1 MDGVPSGMPTSLPSS
16 QSSDYTSLSVPEIC
30 KTIGR
35 WIKLRENQG
44 CKTCISYVF
53 NKYCTSRFPSSFPS
67 TSPSVILTTS
77 RVINDNTYT
86 EGVRIYQ
93 KLSGSIAQYAF
104 SVLLPQSNKVYLAGS
119 VTISRCNSKDILGI
133 SHDQKTSPCF
143 HTCGKGGLIRE
154 CYPELDKQTNDF
166 FDPHLFAKIIVGGK
180 NNNCSCKWT
189 DIVCN
194 KEMHHCT
201 LVLPQC
207 QCSNLNEKNIV
218 AKVVVTANSDGQ
230 RVKDNYVVEI
240 ENGKGFLAAYSSVI
254 NKTKIVRDLIVKKP
268 RYRAQYKDE
277 NTEEFFVKHFPV
289 LQTQIPKTI
298 TGSKLMIARGTIDI
312 KLDWDEKYHTKK
324 DGRRDTCNPLVVARF
339 IISENKLDSTS
350 GPFNETVVKM
360 DFKNKSTRN
369 CLWSDSVCKYKVID
383 FVPWEDNFINKW
395 LVLVVGTKKS
405 CIHPTNDYWEAY
417 SGKVGLTIAE

>member
-1 MDGVPSGMPTSLPSS
+1 M
-16 QSSDYTSLSVPEIC
+16 
-30 KTIGR
+30 
-35 WIKLRENQG
+35 
-44 CKTCISYVF
+44 
-53 NKYCTSRFPSSFPS
+53 
-67 TSPSVILTTS
+67 
-77 RVINDNTYT
+77 INNNTYN

-93 KLSGSIAQYAF
+93 KLSGSIAHDVF
-104 SVLLPQSNKVYLAGS
+104 SVLLPQSNKMYLAGS
-119 VTISRCNSKDILGI
+119 VSISRCNSKDILGI

-207 QCSNLNEKNIV
+207 ECSNLNEKNIV

-230 RVKDNYVVEI
+230 RIKDNYVVEI
-240 ENGKGFLAAYSSVI
+240 ENSKGFLLAYSSVM
-254 NKTKIVRDLIVKKP
+254 NKTKPVRDLIVKKAK
-268 RYRAQYKDE
+268 YRAQYKDD
-277 NTEEFFVKHFPV
+277 NKEFFLQHFPV
-289 LQTQIPKTI
+289 VQTQIPKTI
-298 TGSKLMIARGTIDI
+298 TGSKLMIAKGTIKI
-312 KLDWDEKYHTKK
+312 KLDWDEKYHTNY
-324 DGRRDTCNPLVVARF
+324 TCNPLVVARF

-350 GPFNETVVKM
+350 GPFNETVVGM
-360 DFKNKSTRN
+360 DFKNKSTQN

-383 FVPWEDNFINKW
+383 FVPWENNFINKW

-417 SGKVGLTIAE
+417 SGKVHLTIAV